1 MIGKLK
7 AIYSTLSSKY
17 RQVADF
23 IIHNPDEVLML
34 TINDLSE
41 KTRVSS
47 ATISRFMKHIY
58 GMTFPQVKVA
68 FAKSISK
75 DFDNNARSVLSYDN
89 SMFQIEK
96 SLAENLKN
104 LFEETIQLNPIKKI
118 IEIAKMI
125 AQAENIYLFGIGASA
140 LAVQD
145 FALKL
150 IKLGKRALFNMDA
163 NLAILNSSLC
173 TEKDV
178 VIAISYSGLTKEVLI
193 PSKKAISKHCPVIC
207 ITSDSRN
214 KLSNIATC
222 ALCIPSTESMI
233 IRMTAIYSRYG
244 QFFLIDLLY
253 MAIMKE
259 ITDNPDKIMEKY
271 KDLLL
276 ELK

>member
-96 SLAENLKN
+96 SFAENLKN

-193 PSKKAISKHCPVIC
+193 PSKKAISKHRPGIC
-207 ITSDSRN
+207 ITSDRRN
-214 KLSNIATC
+214 KLSNIATR